1 MFLGRAGRAKAF
13 TLIRKLDGIRS
24 HLRITVVQRCLF
36 FFVLHHFR
44 RFGLAFGRNRETMMR
59 AKTTSLVR
67 TASRSV
73 AARRQLSSEPKMH
86 KAGSHWADL
95 KAKRPVDHDDL
106 HVRTVRRRKAEFLRF
121 QIP

>member
-1 MFLGRAGRAKAF
+1 
-13 TLIRKLDGIRS
+13 
-24 HLRITVVQRCLF
+24 
-36 FFVLHHFR
+36 
-44 RFGLAFGRNRETMMR
+44 MMR
-59 AKTTSLVR
+59 SKTTSLVR

-86 KAGSHWADL
+86 KAKDHWADL

-106 HVRTVRRRKAEFLRF
+106 HVRTTSCNRKILRF